1 MMGSKPA
8 KCGELEAEAGSL
20 RAAILPGL
28 KGEGPRKVML
38 DGSRCGLLFV
48 FGILL
53 SSVLSN
59 AVSAQ
64 SGEGIEDQTDA
75 GSGIEEIVVRA
86 NRIEQRLI
94 DVPASVSV
102 VGEEQI
108 QLARPQLT
116 LGESLAQV
124 PGVFTQN
131 RDNFSQDLRISIRG
145 FGSRAQFGVRG
156 IKLLVDGFPA
166 TTPDGQGQVDT
177 LQFSTTGRIE
187 VLRGP
192 SASLYGS
199 AAGGVIRVES
209 EPVSEEPTATA
220 RTGFGSNGYRSYELK
235 GSGYAGPVGILVG
248 LSRQQM
254 GGYRDHSRM
263 ESNVLNSRVHWAVDD
278 KSELMGLFNV
288 VYAPVAQDPGGIT
301 ADQVAEDRTQA
312 FQRNLNTDA
321 GERLTQVTGGLRYR
335 RNWDAQNETT
345 AAVWTAS
352 RDFKNNIPIFCNG
365 SGQGVDGKL
374 DRIFAGGSIQHANSH
389 TVFDLDN
396 SVLVGF
402 SVEAQRDQRNR
413 HCLQDR
419 KHVLD
424 QDENVTSVRAFFR
437 DELGLTEELAL
448 SFSLGFDA
456 LQYSVTDRLAVTTE
470 NPDDSGKLN
479 FSELSPAAALLWNRS
494 SAINAYARV
503 STSFEPPTTT
513 ELRVEPGESGEVGG
527 FNPNLEAQRALN
539 FEVGLKG
546 MLPGRLRYEFVV
558 YRIWTDDEIVQYELA
573 DGQEYY
579 GNAGKTKR
587 HGVEAMVEYEF
598 VPGLIASA
606 AYTYTKAEYTD
617 YNSRGSDFS
626 GNQVPGVPEQHLY
639 AQLRYIHSTGL
650 FAALEGRYIGAFFAN
665 DANTVETESY
675 GLLDF
680 RVGWRAEIGAWQLA
694 PYMALSNLTHTQYND
709 NVRLNA
715 FGGRYFEPA
724 PGFAVQGGLSLEYVF

>member
-1 MMGSKPA
+1 MPLLWFQVTA
-8 KCGELEAEAGSL
+8 DCAGV
-20 RAAILPGL
+20 AILRRLNREEVFEYMGIGFDCRLRVVLGVLCFVLHAGL
-28 KGEGPRKVML
+28 VE
-38 DGSRCGLLFV
+38 
-48 FGILL
+48 
-53 SSVLSN
+53 
-59 AVSAQ
+59 AQ
-64 SGEGIEDQTDA
+64 VPSDSLDQTDA

-102 VGEEQI
+102 VGQEQI

-166 TTPDGQGQVDT
+166 TMPDGQGQVDT
-177 LQFSTTGRIE
+177 LQFSTTGRVE

-209 EPVSEEPTATA
+209 EPVSAEPMAAA

-235 GSGYAGPVGILVG
+235 SSGYAGPVGILVG

-254 GGYRDHSRM
+254 GGYRDHSQM
-263 ESNVLNSRVHWAVDD
+263 ESNVLNSRFYWEVDD
-278 KSELMGLFNV
+278 KSEVMGLFNL

-301 ADQVAEDRTQA
+301 ADQVDEDRRQA
-312 FQRNLNTDA
+312 FQRNVNTDA

-345 AAVWTAS
+345 VAVWTAS
-352 RDFKNNIPIFCNG
+352 RDFNNHIPIFCNG
-365 SGQGVDGKL
+365 GPQGVDGKL
-374 DRIFAGGSIQHANSH
+374 DRIFAGGSVQHLNSH
-389 TVFDLDN
+389 EVFSMDN
-396 SVLVGF
+396 SLLAGF
-402 SVEAQRDQRNR
+402 DVEAQRDQRRRN
-413 HCLQDR
+413 CLQDR
-419 KHVLD
+419 DLVLD
-424 QDENVTSVRAFFR
+424 QDEDVTSVRFFLR
-437 DELGLTEELAL
+437 DELDLTDELLL
-448 SFSLGFDA
+448 SFSLGFDW
-456 LQYSVTDRLAVTTE
+456 LFYSVSDQLAPTVG
-470 NPDDSGKLN
+470 NPDDSGSFN
-479 FSELSPAAALLWNRS
+479 FTEWNPAAALLWNRS
-494 SAINAYARV
+494 SAFNAYARV

-513 ELRVEPGESGEVGG
+513 ELRREGGAGG
-527 FNPNLEAQRALN
+527 FNSDLEAQRAVN

-558 YRIWTDDEIVQYELA
+558 YQIWTDDEIVQYELA

-579 GNAGKTKR
+579 GNAGKTER

-639 AQLRYIHSTGL
+639 AQLRYIHPTGL

-675 GLLDF
+675 GLLDL
-680 RVGWRAEIGAWQLA
+680 RAGWRGQIGAWQLG
-694 PYMALSNLTHTQYND
+694 PYVNLSNLTDTKYND

>member
-1 MMGSKPA
+1 MAG
-8 KCGELEAEAGSL
+8 GDLRELSL
-20 RAAILPGL
+20 VSWIAFL
-28 KGEGPRKVML
+28 
-38 DGSRCGLLFV
+38 
-48 FGILL
+48 
-53 SSVLSN
+53 VLCSG
-59 AVSAQ
+59 AVEAQ
-64 SGEGIEDQTDA
+64 SVGGPEDQTDA
-75 GSGIEEIVVRA
+75 GTGIEEIVVRA
-86 NRIEQRLI
+86 NRVEQRLI

-177 LQFSTTGRIE
+177 LQFSTTGRVE

-209 EPVSEEPTATA
+209 EPVSEEPMATA

-235 GSGYAGPVGILVG
+235 SSGYAGPVGILVG
-248 LSRQQM
+248 LSRQEM

-263 ESNVLNSRVHWAVDD
+263 ESNVLNSRFHWAVDD

-301 ADQVAEDRTQA
+301 AEQAAEDPRQA
-312 FQRNLNTDA
+312 FQRNLDTDA
-321 GERLTQVTGGLRYR
+321 GENLTQVTGGLRYR
-335 RNWDAQNETT
+335 RNWNAQNETT
-345 AAVWTAS
+345 VALWTAS
-352 RDFKNNIPIFCNG
+352 RDFKNNIPIACNG
-365 SGQGVDGKL
+365 QFNFQGVDGKL
-374 DRIFAGGSIQHANSH
+374 DRIFAGGSVQHANGH

-402 SVEAQRDQRNR
+402 SVEAQRDQRSR

-419 KHVLD
+419 TNVLD

-456 LQYSVTDRLAVTTE
+456 LQYSVTDQLAVTPE
-470 NPDDSGKLN
+470 NPDDSGDLN

-513 ELRVEPGESGEVGG
+513 ELRVEPGDSGEVGG
-527 FNPNLEAQRALN
+527 FNPDLEAQRALN

-546 MLPGRLRYEFVV
+546 ILPGRLRYEIVG
-558 YRIWTDDEIVQYELA
+558 YRIWTDDEIVKYELA
-573 DGQEYY
+573 NGQEYY

-587 HGVEAMVEYEF
+587 HGVEAMLEYEF
-598 VPGLIASA
+598 SPGLIGSA
-606 AYTYTKAEYTD
+606 AYTYTEAEYTD
-617 YNSRGSDFS
+617 YTSKGTNFS

-639 AQLRYIHSTGL
+639 AELRYVHSTGF
-650 FAALEGRYIGAFFAN
+650 FAALEGRYVGAFSAN

-675 GLLDF
+675 GLLDL
-680 RVGWRAEIGAWQLA
+680 RAGWRGEIGSWQLG
-694 PYMALSNLTHTQYND
+694 PYVGLSNLTDTDYND

-724 PGFAVQGGLSLEYVF
+724 PGFAVQGGLSLEYGF

>member
-1 MMGSKPA
+1 MSDGYM
-8 KCGELEAEAGSL
+8 L
-20 RAAILPGL
+20 R
-28 KGEGPRKVML
+28 ML
-38 DGSRCGLLFV
+38 LV
-48 FGILL
+48 FWIL
-53 SSVLSN
+53 SSVLC
-59 AVSAQ
+59 
-64 SGEGIEDQTDA
+64 SGSGWAEPLDDQVDQTDA
-75 GSGIEEIVVRA
+75 GTGIEEIVVRA
-86 NRIEQRLI
+86 NRVEQRLI

-209 EPVSEEPTATA
+209 EPVSPEPTATA

-235 GSGYAGPVGILVG
+235 SSGYAGPVGILVG

-254 GGYRDHSRM
+254 GGYREHSQM
-263 ESNVLNSRVHWAVDD
+263 ESNVLNSRFHWAVDD
-278 KSELMGLFNV
+278 KSELMGLFNL
-288 VYAPVAQDPGGIT
+288 VYAPVAEDPGGIT
-301 ADQVAEDRTQA
+301 ADQVAEDRRQA
-312 FQRNLNTDA
+312 FQRNLATDA

-345 AAVWTAS
+345 AVVWTAS
-352 RDFKNNIPIFCNG
+352 RDFKNNIPIACNG
-365 SGQGVDGKL
+365 QFNFQGVEGKL

-456 LQYSVTDRLAVTTE
+456 LQYSVTDRLAVTAE
-470 NPDDSGKLN
+470 NPNDSGKLN

-513 ELRVEPGESGEVGG
+513 ELRLEPGDSGEVGG

-546 MLPGRLRYEFVV
+546 MLPGRLRYEVVV
-558 YRIWTDDEIVQYELA
+558 YRIWTDDEIVQYELE

-579 GNAGKTKR
+579 GNAGETKR

-606 AYTYTKAEYTD
+606 AYTYTEAEYTD
-617 YNSRGSDFS
+617 YNSKGSDFS

-639 AQLRYIHSTGL
+639 AQLRYVHPTGL

-680 RVGWRAEIGAWQLA
+680 RVGWRAEIGSWQLG
-694 PYMALSNLTHTQYND
+694 PYMALSNLTNTKYND
-709 NVRLNA
+709 NVRL
-715 FGGRYFEPA
+715 
-724 PGFAVQGGLSLEYVF
+724 